1 VDSTVN
7 AILPDLRKV
16 TPCYYDLANGL
27 KVSDD
32 EFTSILGRPIPPRER
47 EKGSPHSI
55 SSTMTD
61 IQDKLLG
68 RLLLGIMKKQTNKL
82 AKNNPD
88 IKVMAEKMLPDLPL
102 RFLIML
108 APGSISLVQVEGL
121 VEILNGHLFK
131 GFRLLRKKEP
141 GK

>member
-1 VDSTVN
+1 
-7 AILPDLRKV
+7 
-16 TPCYYDLANGL
+16 
-27 KVSDD
+27 
-32 EFTSILGRPIPPRER
+32 
-47 EKGSPHSI
+47 
-55 SSTMTD
+55 MTD

-68 RLLLGIMKKQTNKL
+68 RLLLGIMKKQTNRL